1 MDIRASA
8 FAYLSLNSTY
18 IPEQRKKNEDDEFNM
33 RRIMQEGDLIVAE
46 VHSVNHDKTYN
57 LHTRNPKYGR
67 LEPGLLVE
75 LAPRQVKR
83 QKHHMI
89 SLFRL
94 GLILGNNGNVF
105 LSNFRRSEHAS
116 PKDEVQLEKYSE
128 EMYCSLSLLG
138 NLLRLVGFEGLEVSE
153 LLLKDLYEWAKE
165 KGIEAVAILQEG
177 EVREE
182 LLQRV
187 RERIPK
193 RIEEIS
199 LSLKKN

>member
-1 MDIRASA
+1 
-8 FAYLSLNSTY
+8 
-18 IPEQRKKNEDDEFNM
+18 M

-46 VHSVNHDKTYN
+46 VHSVNNDKTYN

-67 LEPGLLVE
+67 LEPGALVE

-89 SLFRL
+89 SLFKL
-94 GLILGNNGNVF
+94 GLILGNNGNLY
-105 LSNFRRSEHAS
+105 LSNFRRNELAS
-116 PKDEVQLEKYSE
+116 PKDEPQLDPYNPETYS
-128 EMYCSLSLLG
+128 SLSVLA

-153 LLLKDLYEWAKE
+153 LLLKDLYEFVKE
-165 KGIEAVAILQEG
+165 KGVDAVSILQEG

>member
-46 VHSVNHDKTYN
+46 VHSLNNDKTYN

-67 LEPGLLVE
+67 LEPGLLLE

-89 SLFRL
+89 SLCGL
-94 GLILGNNGNVF
+94 GLILGNNGNVY
-105 LSNFRRSEHAS
+105 LSNFRRNEHTN
-116 PKDEVQLEKYSE
+116 PKDDIQLERYSA
-128 EMYCSLSLLG
+128 EMYGSLSVLG
-138 NLLRLVGFEGLEVSE
+138 NLLRLLGS
-153 LLLKDLYEWAKE
+153 
-165 KGIEAVAILQEG
+165 
-177 EVREE
+177 
-182 LLQRV
+182 
-187 RERIPK
+187 
-193 RIEEIS
+193 
-199 LSLKKN
+199 